1 MTDPLV
7 DVMATYAL
15 WDSGSG
21 SGHFLLDGV
30 DQGTSREI
38 DVTAAEL
45 GRLVYQSGSGADVLY
60 VRANNG
66 FQWGPWSDGFAVTAP
81 IDGAPVAT
89 PVTASMSVARGQSFA
104 AAGLF
109 NVNDPENDRIV
120 AYDFWNSGTGRA
132 HFVVNGATQGT
143 NQDVYVNAAQLAQTT
158 YQSGPGTDTIW
169 VRAYDGILWGSWS
182 QPLHRHRAD
191 PGPAGAVG
199 HQRQ

>member
-1 MTDPLV
+1 M
-7 DVMATYAL
+7 
-15 WDSGSG
+15 
-21 SGHFLLDGV
+21 
-30 DQGTSREI
+30 
-38 DVTAAEL
+38 
-45 GRLVYQSGSGADVLY
+45 
-60 VRANNG
+60 
-66 FQWGPWSDGFAVTAP
+66 TAP

-89 PVTASMSVARGQSFA
+89 PVTASMSVARGQSLA

-132 HFVVNGATQGT
+132 HFVVNGASQGT

-182 QPLHRHRAD
+182 QAFTVTAPIPAQPVLTVTSDSDAERGSAVPL
-191 PGPAGAVG
+191 
-199 HQRQ
+199 